1 MSHSTTKSLTELHRP
16 ETLQV
21 DACCVAALEALE
33 RGDVSGAVTW
43 AERCGALPD
52 ALSDA
57 RYAAVRGMIA
67 ASAGRFA
74 EAVEHFRVAV
84 RLNPYEIAFARR
96 LVELLQTEGQLDEAV
111 NVLESLARK
120 DPKQADIWVDLGYA
134 RLATG
139 NQAGARKALERAAAL
154 RPNDHNVLF
163 ALAQMYEATQ
173 EPARAV
179 EVLSASMGR
188 ELSPRLLNELARLL
202 LHLNRYAD
210 AEARFRELREKDTAA
225 YLLAQHGISL
235 CRMKRGNW
243 RGALEAAL
251 DASLLDCYGVTTK
264 FLAYAKDRVFGNPE
278 AASQTETELLQNLCQ
293 EMDEYA
299 EQHGSESIAA

>member
-1 MSHSTTKSLTELHRP
+1 
-16 ETLQV
+16 
-21 DACCVAALEALE
+21 
-33 RGDVSGAVTW
+33 
-43 AERCGALPD
+43 
-52 ALSDA
+52 
-57 RYAAVRGMIA
+57 MIA
-67 ASAGRFA
+67 AATGKFA
-74 EAVEHFRVAV
+74 EAVEHFRAAV
-84 RLNPYEIAFARR
+84 RLNPRKVAFARR
-96 LVELLQTEGQLDEAV
+96 LVELLQTEGQLEEAV
-111 NVLESLARK
+111 DVLESLARK
-120 DPKQADIWVDLGYA
+120 DSKQVDIWVDLGYA

-139 NQAGARKALERAAAL
+139 NRSGARKALERAAAL
-154 RPNDHNVLF
+154 RPHDPNVQF

-173 EPARAV
+173 EPALAV

-188 ELSPRLLNELARLL
+188 ELSPRVLNELARLL

-210 AEARFRELREKDTAA
+210 AEIRFRELREKDTAA

-264 FLAYAKDRVFGNPE
+264 FLAYAKDRVFGNPA
-278 AASQTETELLQNLCQ
+278 AASQTETELLENLCR

-299 EQHGSESIAA
+299 EQHGSETIAA